1 MIKHTAENY
10 NLLPSLFQ
18 YYNFPKA
25 VKTNVD
31 LEKAF
36 SVEKQAIFSRVAKTN
51 VWRMVASRGED
62 YLRIKHCELDELASD
77 IVLQYSEEVVK
88 QLRTE
93 LSSDIKEIAAM
104 GRARSKLYERFD
116 IDLIKYYQSNK
127 KKSKAFFFFRT
138 ISNIVA
144 NSDFLAN

>member
-1 MIKHTAENY
+1 
-10 NLLPSLFQ
+10 
-18 YYNFPKA
+18 
-25 VKTNVD
+25 VD

-104 GRARSKLYERFD
+104 GRARSKHYERFD
-116 IDLIKYYQSNK
+116 IDLIKYYQ
-127 KKSKAFFFFRT
+127 
-138 ISNIVA
+138 
-144 NSDFLAN
+144 